1 MFSSPSEIPIL
12 LKEKKTKTET
22 KTLFFLPRRKRSEE
36 AKKEDTLIVKVL
48 GRLARPAP
56 GQLPCQAASST
67 AQSRVTRQRT
77 RWVLWTILII
87 GSKSQMGGGGKEKKS
102 TILLLFDYRTFAKEL
117 ISTSAKSL
125 ENTNT
130 GFSHSFWVLRGRAGI
145 KGTKK

>member
-1 MFSSPSEIPIL
+1 MSFMNHTYYWVHKPNG
-12 LKEKKTKTET
+12 
-22 KTLFFLPRRKRSEE
+22 RRRE
-36 AKKEDTLIVKVL
+36 
-48 GRLARPAP
+48 G
-56 GQLPCQAASST
+56 
-67 AQSRVTRQRT
+67 
-77 RWVLWTILII
+77 
-87 GSKSQMGGGGKEKKS
+87 KKS